1 MRQIFAFGLATDKY
15 AMGSN
20 EPLGTPGVDDPDTQD
35 SDTVMLGEDDHPT
48 SPSVG
53 ASTEGPGAAA
63 DADKRRTL
71 AT

>member
-1 MRQIFAFGLATDKY
+1 MQQIFAFGPATGRY
-15 AMGSN
+15 AMGSSD
-20 EPLGTPGVDDPDTQD
+20 PLGTPKADYPDTQD